1 MRPTREQLVEQFGEE
16 LVAWTE
22 AIELLFDELP
32 PDDGRPK
39 PDDRSYVYSA
49 GFASSSSVE
58 RVHRDRN
65 TGSIMSCIICGST
78 LTVDGR
84 YCKSHKER
92 GVI

>member
-1 MRPTREQLVEQFGEE
+1 VVRPTRERLVEEFGEE

-32 PDDGRPK
+32 PDDGEPK
-39 PDDRSYVYSA
+39 PDDRSYVLSNYTV
-49 GFASSSSVE
+49 GYE

-65 TGSIMSCIICGST
+65 TGQIMGCILCGST
-78 LTVDGR
+78 LTVDGK
-84 YCKSHKER
+84 YCKLHKER